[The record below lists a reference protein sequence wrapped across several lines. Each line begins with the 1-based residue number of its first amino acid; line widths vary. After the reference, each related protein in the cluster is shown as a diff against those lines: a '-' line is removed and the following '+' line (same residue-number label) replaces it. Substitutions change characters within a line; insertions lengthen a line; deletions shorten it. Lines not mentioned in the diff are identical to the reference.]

1 MRPEASEAAEELY
14 EALVPI
20 LGSDDEQG
28 AAKEALTNSAPTPYF
43 TGGGVGLASAEA
55 RVAAPSTSKAWS
67 LIADESLVAKTSE
80 VLAANTFG
88 CRMRV
93 SATGK
98 SAIPV
103 TPGQP
108 VSLYATV
115 RVPTTRKVGLALVY
129 YKADGTLIGLS
140 GLPANE
146 TEVPAN
152 TPTRVWGTLTPT
164 AEAAF
169 ASIILCHQGVT
180 VNEEVLWDGIFCAQG
195 TRPGIEAAGAFF
207 PTPAQ
212 IQAGWVTWLG
222 TPLASVSTF
231 RAYDTTWPG
240 LKLCMALTAGNVD
253 FLHEILTDSEVA
265 AGWEILFDPERC
277 PVVALPFLAQ
287 FPGAILRP
295 DMTTAAKRAAIKSPQ
310 SFRSGSVPAI
320 EEIVKRRLT
329 GEKIVT
335 ITERYT
341 ASAWRIQVSTN
352 AAETPEEAATI
363 EDLKRYAKPIG
374 IVLFFNGAV
383 AWTWGEI
390 TVEVATYPTWNKIA
404 EAFPTWNALISHVP

>member
-1 MRPEASEAAEELY
+1 MHPDASQAAEELY

-28 AAKEALTNSAPTPYF
+28 VEALKRENLSTNPSAKLAATGLSRAGATEAVRVVDAAGSPAGIGVSTYFTTTGSGSGNRIGWLATLQAGRTYTFSVYVKATALTGGALVIGGIRKTDGTVLVTSAPTIAAVTGAWVRLVATYTPTETAEYLFTTSQNGTGTSAWAF
-43 TGGGVGLASAEA
+43 TGALIEEA
-55 RVAAPSTSKAWS
+55 
-67 LIADESLVAKTSE
+67 
-80 VLAANTFG
+80 
-88 CRMRV
+88 
-93 SATGK
+93 
-98 SAIPV
+98 
-103 TPGQP
+103 
-108 VSLYATV
+108 
-115 RVPTTRKVGLALVY
+115 
-129 YKADGTLIGLS
+129 
-140 GLPANE
+140 
-146 TEVPAN
+146 
-152 TPTRVWGTLTPT
+152 PT
-164 AEAAF
+164 AGSYFDGDF
-169 ASIILCHQGVT
+169 AGC
-180 VNEEVLWDGIFCAQG
+180 E
-195 TRPGIEAAGAFF
+195 
-207 PTPAQ
+207 
-212 IQAGWVTWLG
+212 WLG
-222 TPLASVSTF
+222 TQDASISRL
-231 RAYDTTWPG
+231 RAVDTTWPG
-240 LKLCMALTAGNVD
+240 LRLCMALTSGNVD

-295 DMTTAAKRAAIKSPQ
+295 DMTTDAKRAAIKSPQ

-329 GEKIVT
+329 GEKIVN

-390 TVEVATYPTWNKIA
+390 AVEVATYPTWNKIA